1 MNEIKKR
8 VLAAIEEDAIQRIG
22 QMASQYVQSRPEDRE
37 AIMAG
42 IAFEREL
49 ANHVQLCL
57 Q

>member
-1 MNEIKKR
+1 MHELKKR
-8 VLAAIEEDAIQRIG
+8 ALEAIEDKAVQRIG
-22 QMASQYVQSRPEDRE
+22 RMASQYVRSDPKDRE

-49 ANHVQLCL
+49 TDNVQLCL

>member
-8 VLAAIEEDAIQRIG
+8 VLEAIEDKAVQRIG
-22 QMASQYVQSRPEDRE
+22 QMASQYVRSRPKDRE
-37 AIMAG
+37 TIMAG

-49 ANHVQLCL
+49 VDNVQLCL